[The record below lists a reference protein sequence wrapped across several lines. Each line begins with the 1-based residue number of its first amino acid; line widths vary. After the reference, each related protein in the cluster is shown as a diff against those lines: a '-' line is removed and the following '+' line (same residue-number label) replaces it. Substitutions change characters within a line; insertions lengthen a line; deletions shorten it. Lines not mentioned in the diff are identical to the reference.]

1 MSALDKQVGGNHYK
15 GLAIQ
20 PAEYCHKNNMNA
32 LASSVVK
39 YVTRYKDKNGKTD
52 LEKAI
57 HCIELLIQLEY
68 GDDNDS
74 V

>member
-1 MSALDKQVGGNHYK
+1 MSALNEQVGGRHYK
-15 GLAIQ
+15 DLAIQ
-20 PAEYCHKNNMNA
+20 PVEYCHKNKMGC
-32 LASSVVK
+32 LESSVVK
-39 YVTRYKDKNGKTD
+39 YVTRYRDKNGKID

-68 GDDNDS
+68 GDDNNT